1 MYYLISWANG
11 HKVAQLAVVVGRV
24 GAQRAG
30 PAEAV
35 AVGLHQAASAVL
47 SQLLLL
53 LLLLQ
58 AVVLALRL
66 LLRLLLHL
74 HPAGRQAV
82 DHQRLLPQLLR
93 AVLMM
98 MLL

>member
-1 MYYLISWANG
+1 M
-11 HKVAQLAVVVGRV
+11 AQLAVVVGRV

-47 SQLLLL
+47 SQLL

>member
-47 SQLLLL
+47 TQLL

>member
-1 MYYLISWANG
+1 M
-11 HKVAQLAVVVGRV
+11 AQLAVVVGRV

-35 AVGLHQAASAVL
+35 AVGLHQASSAVL
-47 SQLLLL
+47 SQLL

>member
-53 LLLLQ
+53 LLQ